1 MDEQHVTDV
10 EQARKKLE
18 QVQATRDAKK
28 DPRQPDPVVLAPT
41 PKPPQTEAEN
51 RGVKPVA
58 AKPKKKKF
66 SQRLKEAV
74 FGEEI
79 GSGNITEYAFFQLVI
94 PAVKRTVCE
103 TLNTMINMAFGLDP
117 RTRTIGN
124 GSSANVHTAN
134 ASLYRDRNFN
144 RPSSGPNP
152 VRRTAVSEYEWD
164 EDTAMD
170 IYTQV
175 QYQIETFGQCPLS
188 IMYSIMGLG
197 SEIRTTDR
205 HWGWTSM
212 NGICVRP
219 MDARGERW
227 IIDMPPVKQI
237 D

>member
-18 QVQATRDAKK
+18 EVQATREARK

-41 PKPPQTEAEN
+41 AKSSMVEAEE

-66 SQRLKEAV
+66 GQRLKEAL
-74 FGEEI
+74 FGDDI
-79 GSGNITEYAFFQLVI
+79 GSGSITEYAFFQMVV
-94 PAVKRTVCE
+94 PAFKRTVCE

-117 RTRTIGN
+117 RTRTIG
-124 GSSANVHTAN
+124 GGSANVHTAN
-134 ASLYRDRNFN
+134 ASLYRDRNFS
-144 RPSSGPNP
+144 RPNSSASPA
-152 VRRTAVSEYEWD
+152 RRTAVSEYEWD

-170 IYTQV
+170 IYTQI
-175 QYQIETFGQCPLS
+175 QYQIETFGQCPLN
-188 IMYSIMGLG
+188 IVYSIMGLG
-197 SEIRTTDR
+197 TEIRTTDR

-212 NGICVRP
+212 NGVCVRP
-219 MDARGERW
+219 IDARGERW